1 MRRQS
6 LPRARATSRFV
17 LLNEQHQRESVC
29 RLADSHI
36 SDSVIASLTG
46 LDLASVR
53 RIIAERA
60 IAKRTG

>member
-1 MRRQS
+1 
-6 LPRARATSRFV
+6 